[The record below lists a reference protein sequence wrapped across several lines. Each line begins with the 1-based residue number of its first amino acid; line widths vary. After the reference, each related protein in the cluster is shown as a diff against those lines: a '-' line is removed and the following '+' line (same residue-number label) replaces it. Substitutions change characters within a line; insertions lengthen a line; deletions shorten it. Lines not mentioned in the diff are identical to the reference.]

1 MIKFNAWLF
10 LINLEIQE
18 ESFYISF
25 TLHLLQFLY
34 YLFTLSH
41 HNFTFYI
48 IKPHYLLKVIDK
60 RKKICH
66 LEKLMQS
73 NGVLAPSPF
82 LTKGR
87 GYPSGHKT
95 LLSHLQIVFNLS
107 YLDKTYIRCLQDK
120 LTATNFKSA
129 QKCLEKTSNRFL
141 IKMST

>member
-48 IKPHYLLKVIDK
+48 IKPHCLLKVIDK
-60 RKKICH
+60 RKKINLPLGKTNAEQRCISS
-66 LEKLMQS
+66 QS
-73 NGVLAPSPF
+73 LF
-82 LTKGR
+82 DKGQ
-87 GYPSGHKT
+87 GLHQWT
-95 LLSHLQIVFNLS
+95 QDIV
-107 YLDKTYIRCLQDK
+107 
-120 LTATNFKSA
+120 KSS
-129 QKCLEKTSNRFL
+129 SNRIQFVL
-141 IKMST
+141 SRQDIY